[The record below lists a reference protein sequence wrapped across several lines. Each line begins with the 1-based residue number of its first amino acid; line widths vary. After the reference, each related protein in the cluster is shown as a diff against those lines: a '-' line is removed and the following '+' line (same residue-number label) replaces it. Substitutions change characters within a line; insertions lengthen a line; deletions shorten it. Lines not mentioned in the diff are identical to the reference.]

1 MPDNNFNITGLT
13 EYQVSS
19 SREKSGKNILIYK
32 KENGL
37 IDAIKSLAKEP
48 MILLLLS
55 ASIIYFI
62 SGDTGDGAFLASAI
76 VLVSTISLYQDS
88 RSKNAMNK
96 LKDFTQPT
104 CKVFRDQL
112 LVELKSEELVVG
124 DSLMVEEGAYIAANG
139 VIIHSNDFS
148 VNESVLTGESLS
160 VFKDKAEDNNLI
172 FMGTTVASGLAIA
185 RVTEIGNNTR
195 LGKIGESLEGIK
207 EEKTPLEIQIGNF
220 VKTMVITGALV
231 FEIV

>member
-19 SREKSGKNILIYK
+19 SREKSGKNILTYK

-37 IDAIKSLAKEP
+37 TDAIKSLAKEP

-62 SGDTGDGAFLASAI
+62 SGDTWDSAFLASAI
-76 VLVSTISLYQDS
+76 VLVATISLYQDS
-88 RSKNAMNK
+88 RSKNALNK

-104 CKVFRDQL
+104 CKVFRDRL

-124 DSLMVEEGAYIAANG
+124 DSLMVEEGAYIAADG

-160 VFKDKAEDNNLI
+160 VFKDKTENNNLRNDSSDY
-172 FMGTTVASGLAIA
+172 FKPKNWLM
-185 RVTEIGNNTR
+185 NN
-195 LGKIGESLEGIK
+195 SW
-207 EEKTPLEIQIGNF
+207 
-220 VKTMVITGALV
+220 
-231 FEIV
+231 